1 MIFRFCL
8 YGFLK
13 NQRFFE
19 PFFLLAM
26 LDRDLSFMQFGLLIG
41 AQSLV
46 QSILEIP
53 SGVFADSLGRRRAL
67 VLSMLSYIG
76 AFAIFGFSGTFAPLL
91 AAAALMGFGD
101 SFRSGTH
108 KAMIFR
114 WLELNG
120 KQNQRTKIYGK
131 TRSWSK
137 LGSALSALI
146 AAGIV
151 LATDSYTAIFFL
163 SMIPYV
169 VLIGSIAT
177 YPRELD
183 NPRAHRSHN
192 GDGQDTDDA
201 NQPRRSFLSPLR
213 QVLASVRTKREL
225 RTLLVES
232 VAFDSIFTSAKDY
245 IQPAIAVIAITSGAA
260 LFKNSQLSE
269 IQQTCL
275 FVGVV
280 FAAMS
285 VLASLASRHAHRLDT
300 RGTGARTLW
309 RASFVIYILIALGA
323 LADLSA
329 VVVIAFVAL
338 YAAQNAWRPILMG
351 RLDKVTDTASG
362 ATLLSVEHQA
372 RGVAAMIG
380 APLIGFLVDT
390 ASSNGSVTAYWPI
403 GAVGVA
409 VTLLITLAMGR
420 NKSPFPQDN
429 SPT

>member
-26 LDRDLSFMQFGLLIG
+26 LDRGLTFMEFGLLIG
-41 AQSLV
+41 TQSLV
-46 QSILEIP
+46 QSTLEIP
-53 SGVFADSLGRRRAL
+53 SGLFADAMGRRRSL
-67 VLSMLSYIG
+67 VISMLGYIA
-76 AFAIFGFSGTFAPLL
+76 AFAIFGLSNTFTPLL
-91 AAAALMGFGD
+91 GAAALMGLGD

-120 KQNQRTKIYGK
+120 RQGERTRIYGK

-137 LGSALSALI
+137 LGSALSALV

-151 LATDSYTAIFFL
+151 LATQSFTAIFFF
-163 SMIPYV
+163 SMVPYV
-169 VLIGSIAT
+169 VLIASIAT

-183 NPRAHRSHN
+183 NEPPQSKEHET
-192 GDGQDTDDA
+192 GTVE
-201 NQPRRSFLSPLR
+201 RRSSFITLFLAHLSE
-213 QVLASVRTKREL
+213 VFASLKSKREL

-232 VAFDSIFTSAKDY
+232 VAFDSIFTAAKDY
-245 IQPAIAVIAITSGAA
+245 IQPAIGVIALAAGAS
-260 LFKNSQLSE
+260 LFKDQQLST
-269 IQQTCL
+269 IQQQCL
-275 FVGVV
+275 FVGIVY
-280 FAAMS
+280 AGLNL
-285 VLASLASRHAHRLDT
+285 LASQASRHAHRLDT
-300 RGTGARTLW
+300 GGDGAKRLCGLGV
-309 RASFVIYILIALGA
+309 VIYALIAAGA
-323 LADLSA
+323 LMDAPI
-329 VVVIAFVAL
+329 VVVGAFVAS

-351 RLDKVTDTASG
+351 RLDKVTDTSSG

-372 RGVAAMIG
+372 RGLAAMIG

-390 ASSNGSVTAYWPI
+390 ASDAGSVTAYWPI

-409 VTLLITLAMGR
+409 VTLIITLALR
-420 NKSPFPQDN
+420 TK
-429 SPT
+429 

>member
-26 LDRDLSFMQFGLLIG
+26 LNRGLTFMEFGLLIG
-41 AQSLV
+41 TQSLV

-53 SGVFADSLGRRRAL
+53 SGVFADSFGRRRAL
-67 VLSMLSYIG
+67 IMSMLGYIG
-76 AFAIFGFSGTFAPLL
+76 AFAIFGFSSTFTPLL
-91 AAAALMGFGD
+91 VGAALMGFGD

-114 WLELNG
+114 WLELSG
-120 KQNQRTKIYGK
+120 KQNERTKIYGK

-151 LATDSYTAIFFL
+151 LATESYIAIFFL
-163 SMIPYV
+163 SMIPYA

-183 NPRAHRSHN
+183 NQPE
-192 GDGQDTDDA
+192 DTDA
-201 NQPRRSFLSPLR
+201 NGEGEPKPTRSPLRAQFLAPLR
-213 QVLASVRTKREL
+213 QVLASVKARREL

-260 LFKNSQLSE
+260 LFKNSQFSE

-285 VLASLASRHAHRLDT
+285 VLGSLASRHAHRLDT

-323 LADLSA
+323 LANLSA

-372 RGVAAMIG
+372 RGIAAMIG

-390 ASSNGSVTAYWPI
+390 ASGAGSVTAYWPI
-403 GAVGVA
+403 GAVGVG
-409 VTLLITLAMGR
+409 VTLVITLLMGR
-420 NKSPFPQDN
+420 AKSE
-429 SPT
+429 